1 LIVRIAEHSDRQAF
15 VKLWKEY
22 LEEQHQD
29 LGHHVL
35 PSKENVLEF
44 TRLFEAYTAGS
55 LWGVCVLMSPA
66 EGEEPVGVCMMGE
79 NFPGGVHL
87 KTAWGKVAEYWGIY
101 VKKEY
106 RRAGAARAVAK
117 PCFELAKSLGFNRAI
132 TSMLVDDPIADE
144 KMQIINEDT
153 SWDVKPGMV
162 VYVSEDLQSMVED

>member
-1 LIVRIAEHSDRQAF
+1 MIVRIAEHSDRQAF

-66 EGEEPVGVCMMGE
+66 EGEEPVGVC
-79 NFPGGVHL
+79 
-87 KTAWGKVAEYWGIY
+87 IY

-132 TSMLVDDPIADE
+132 TSMLVDDPIAEE

-162 VYVSEDLQSMVED
+162 VYVSKDLQSMVEE